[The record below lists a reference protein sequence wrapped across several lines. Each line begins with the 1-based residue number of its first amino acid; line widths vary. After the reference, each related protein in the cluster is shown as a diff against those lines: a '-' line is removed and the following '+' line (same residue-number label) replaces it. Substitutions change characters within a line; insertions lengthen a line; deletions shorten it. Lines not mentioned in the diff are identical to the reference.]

1 MVHYIKGFTKVQ
13 VYQVNIFPFGKTNYQ
28 HIKRLCRGDC
38 FNSFICQVLV
48 LLVVPWL
55 CEMLFVLVFDCK
67 RTNNQNDVYI
77 AGAILV
83 FVKFIVIS

>member
-1 MVHYIKGFTKVQ
+1 MDRSLQRKLS
-13 VYQVNIFPFGKTNYQ
+13 KTNYQ

-38 FNSFICQVLV
+38 LNSFICQVLV

-77 AGAILV
+77 GAILV